1 MPAAPQLVCV
11 GHLVR
16 ETIHFPDRTVGPLLG
31 SPPAYC
37 SLAAASQGTATAI
50 VSRIGP
56 ELDAGLLAP
65 LERAGID
72 LAGVH
77 RGAISTTSE
86 LIYGPDGTKRI
97 EYPTR
102 AGPISAAD
110 VPAGFRGCS
119 IIYVCTMDN
128 DVPPQDIREVAALGR
143 IAAVD
148 LGGYGGVHM
157 SRDRREQC
165 LSLPALALGVAASF
179 AIVKASDEDLVSIF
193 GKDDPDSAAA
203 RLAERGAKVVVV
215 TAVARG
221 AHVYAAGVRT
231 AVPAAR
237 ARVVDTTGGGDSFM
251 AGFLS
256 EFLSSGDP
264 VRAARWGCATAAFVI
279 ERTGGAALGRMPEH
293 EEVRKRFAEEGSAW
307 AT

>member
-1 MPAAPQLVCV
+1 MPVAPQLVCV

-37 SLAAASQGTATAI
+37 SLAAAAQGTAAAV
-50 VSRIGP
+50 VSRVGP
-56 ELDAGLLAP
+56 EHTPELLAP
-65 LERAGID
+65 LAQ
-72 LAGVH
+72 AGVDLTGVQ
-77 RGAISTTSE
+77 RGSVSTTSE
-86 LIYGPDGTKRI
+86 LTYEPNGTKRI

-102 AGPISAAD
+102 AGPLRAVD
-110 VPAGFRGCS
+110 VPVRFHGCPV
-119 IIYVCTMDN
+119 IYVCTMDN
-128 DVPPQDIREVAALGR
+128 DVPPEDIPAVAALGR

-157 SRDRREQC
+157 SRDRRAAC
-165 LSLPALALGVAASF
+165 PSLPALALGVAASF

-193 GKDDPDSAAA
+193 GKDDPDAAAA
-203 RLAERGAKVVVV
+203 RFAERGVPIIVV
-215 TAVARG
+215 TAGERG
-221 AHVYAAGVRT
+221 ALVYASGRRT
-231 AVPAAR
+231 DVPAVP

-256 EFLSSGDP
+256 EYARSGDP

-279 ERTGGAALGRMPEH
+279 ERTGGAVASRMPGR
-293 EEVRKRFAEEGSAW
+293 EVVERRCAAV
-307 AT
+307 APR